1 MFLIEETL
9 LALPVECAEE
19 RMIDLVEFVGLQG
32 VSDDAFG
39 EGRQLLIQAGVAGV
53 SKRVEVQVLPAQRIG
68 GTLVVPIRW
77 VATGPSGVLFPQLDA
92 NLEIWPSGPDESA
105 LRLLG
110 SYRPPLGGLGE
121 RLDRLL
127 LHRVAEATSQ
137 ALLRDLADE
146 LTGIGR
152 APEPRS
158 DRQPGPCASEI
169 RH

>member
-92 NLEIWPSGPDESA
+92 NLEI
-105 LRLLG
+105 
-110 SYRPPLGGLGE
+110 
-121 RLDRLL
+121 
-127 LHRVAEATSQ
+127 
-137 ALLRDLADE
+137 
-146 LTGIGR
+146 
-152 APEPRS
+152 
-158 DRQPGPCASEI
+158 
-169 RH
+169 